1 MLTFSQLA
9 FSFRFLFQV
18 FAFDRTISRLLEMQS
33 EEYLRTA
40 TERYPVESGG
50 AEWLYR
56 ELCDTTV
63 ESTAGRLFI

>member
-1 MLTFSQLA
+1 
-9 FSFRFLFQV
+9 
-18 FAFDRTISRLLEMQS
+18 MQS

-40 TERYPVESGG
+40 TEQHPVEFGG

-63 ESTAGRLFI
+63 ESTAGHENLDIIFCI